1 MYINFIRINKQA
13 ASQSKSNNYIGMPE
27 YNHGIYLG
35 SIANY
40 TAPSDGYLW
49 WSFNTNTGYGHFYVY
64 VNDKIIPKANSSSF
78 LDGDVHHCDFFP
90 LSKGDNVK
98 IINSLNVEFTFY
110 PCKF

>member
-1 MYINFIRINKQA
+1 MKLNLHIYLL
-13 ASQSKSNNYIGMPE
+13 SQSKSNNYIGMPD
-27 YNHGIYLG
+27 YNNGIYLG
-35 SIANY
+35 SISNY

-49 WSFNTNTGYGHFYVY
+49 WSFNTNTGYGCFFVY
-64 VNDKIIPKANSSSF
+64 INDQIIPKARSSSF

-98 IINSLNVEFTFY
+98 IINSLSVEFTFY